1 MLREVR
7 SAIVVFA
14 ALTVVTGVVYPAA
27 VTLIGQGLCPRQA
40 NGTVLERDGTKVGSE
55 LIGQKFDDER
65 YFWGRPSAIT
75 PEYNGAS
82 SSGSNLG
89 PTNPDQ
95 IKAVRERIDALRK
108 AHPEN
113 GD

>member
-1 MLREVR
+1 M
-7 SAIVVFA
+7 
-14 ALTVVTGVVYPAA
+14 YPAV
-27 VTLIGQGLCPRQA
+27 VTLIGQGLFPRQV
-40 NGTVLERDGTKVGSE
+40 NGSVIEKDGTKVGSE

-65 YFWGRPSAIT
+65 YFWGRPSATT

-95 IKAVRERIDALRK
+95 IKNVKDRIEALRR
-108 AHPEN
+108 AHPEK
-113 GD
+113 GDAPVPADLVTAS